1 MVRLFDKVV
10 MKCLLVLTNQLFA
23 HRSKPRIEH
32 SDNKVN

>member
-1 MVRLFDKVV
+1 

-32 SDNKVN
+32 SAKRIAIIKSTN